1 MADNTIGSAYVQII
15 PSADGISGSIGRV
28 IGPEASSAGV
38 VAGKNVSSKMVSTMK
53 TVGVNMMKAGAVAS
67 ALAVPLVAGINKA
80 LEAYEVQMAAETK
93 LTEIYKTR
101 MGVSE
106 EAAQATIEYA
116 GALQQL
122 GVVGDEVTLSGAQQL
137 ATFMQ
142 YPETVNALL
151 PAMDNLLV
159 QQNGLNATSQDAVNI
174 ANLMGKAMMG
184 NTGALRRVGITF
196 DDAQEAVLKYGTEEE
211 RAAMLAEVINQNV
224 GNMNETM
231 AETPLGKIQQM
242 KNSINDLKEEVGAE
256 LAPVIADLAQK
267 ISKHLVPALEK
278 FVGFMQEHP
287 VIAKFVVGLTALLA
301 VGGPLLLIVGG
312 LVSAVSALIPVVT
325 AIATPV
331 LVAVGVV
338 VAIVAA
344 LKLAYSQSESFRK
357 AVSQLAQV
365 LSGIFHTALQIIQPV
380 LQMIWQLIKQIGSA
394 LGTILTP
401 VVKVATAALQVFG
414 KYMQTVA
421 KVILPPL
428 RVGFSALGKV
438 IQTIAS
444 IISKVANIVIGAAK
458 SIAKALN
465 FSGLISKVS
474 QTFHDIK
481 EKITKPI
488 RDAHETISGIIE
500 KVKGF
505 FPIQLGKIFS
515 GIKLPHFKVYGGKAP
530 WGIAGYGEKPKID
543 IEWYKKAEMQPYM
556 FRGATLFGAGERN
569 DEILYGRQN
578 LLKDIASVA
587 GGDDITINVY
597 GTEGMSVTELAKAV
611 EERLI
616 ASQKRRRLAWQ

>member
-15 PSADGISGSIGRV
+15 PSADGISGSIGKV
-28 IGPEASSAGV
+28 LGPEASSAGV
-38 VAGKNVSSKMVSTMK
+38 VAGRKVSSSMVSTMK
-53 TVGVNMMKAGAVAS
+53 SVGVGMMKAGAVAS

-80 LEAYEVQMAAETK
+80 LSAYEVQMAAETK

-101 MGVSE
+101 MGASE
-106 EAAQATIEYA
+106 DAAKATMEYA
-116 GALQQL
+116 SALQQL

-137 ATFMQ
+137 ATFLQ

-174 ANLMGKAMMG
+174 ANLMGKAMQG

-196 DDAQEAVLKYGTEEE
+196 DEAQEAVLKYGTEEE

-242 KNSINDLKEEVGAE
+242 KNSMGDLKEEVGAA
-256 LAPVIADLAQK
+256 LAPVISDLAQK
-267 ISKHLVPALEK
+267 VSKSLVPALEK
-278 FVGFMQEHP
+278 FVGFMQQHP
-287 VIAKFVVGLTALLA
+287 VIAKFVVGLTAMLA
-301 VGGPLLLIVGG
+301 IGGPLLLILGG
-312 LVSAVSALIPVVT
+312 IVSAVAALIPVVT

-331 LVAVGVV
+331 LVAVGIVT
-338 VAIVAA
+338 AIVAA

-365 LSGIFHTALQIIQPV
+365 LQGIFHSALEIIRPV

-421 KVILPPL
+421 SVILPPL
-428 RVGFSALGKV
+428 KAGFTALGKV

-444 IISKVANIVIGAAK
+444 IISKVANTVIGAAK

-481 EKITKPI
+481 EKITGPI
-488 RDAHETISGIIE
+488 ETARQTVHDAIE

-505 FPIQLGKIFS
+505 FPITLGKIFS

-569 DEILYGRQN
+569 DEILYGRSA

-587 GGDDITINVY
+587 GGDEITINVY

>member
-15 PSADGISGSIGRV
+15 PSADGISGSIGKV
-28 IGPEASSAGV
+28 LGPEASSAGV
-38 VAGKNVSSKMVSTMK
+38 VAGRKVSSSMVSTMK
-53 TVGVNMMKAGAVAS
+53 SVGVGMMKAGAVAS

-80 LEAYEVQMAAETK
+80 LSAYEVQMAAETK

-101 MGVSE
+101 MGASE
-106 EAAQATIEYA
+106 DAAKATMEYA
-116 GALQQL
+116 SALQQL

-137 ATFMQ
+137 ATFLQ

-159 QQNGLNATSQDAVNI
+159 QQKGLNATSQDAVNI
-174 ANLMGKAMMG
+174 ANLMGKAMQG

-196 DDAQEAVLKYGTEEE
+196 DEAQEAVLKYGTEEE

-242 KNSINDLKEEVGAE
+242 RNSMGDLKEEVGAA
-256 LAPVIADLAQK
+256 LAPVISDLAQK
-267 ISKHLVPALEK
+267 ISKSLVPALEK
-278 FVGFMQEHP
+278 FVGFMQQHP
-287 VIAKFVVGLTALLA
+287 VIAKFVVGLTAMLA
-301 VGGPLLLIVGG
+301 IGGPLLLILGG
-312 LVSAVSALIPVVT
+312 IVSAVAALIPVVT

-331 LVAVGVV
+331 LVAVGIVT
-338 VAIVAA
+338 AIVAA

-365 LSGIFHTALQIIQPV
+365 LSGIFHSALEIIRPV

-428 RVGFSALGKV
+428 KAGFTALGKV

-444 IISKVANIVIGAAK
+444 IISKVANTVIGAAK
-458 SIAKALN
+458 KIANALN

-474 QTFHDIK
+474 TTFHNIK
-481 EKITKPI
+481 EKITGPI
-488 RDAHETISGIIE
+488 HSAYETVHGVIE
-500 KVKGF
+500 KLKGF
-505 FPIQLGKIFS
+505 FPISLGKIFS

-569 DEILYGRQN
+569 DEILYGRSA

-587 GGDDITINVY
+587 SGDEITINVY

>member
-15 PSADGISGSIGRV
+15 PSADGISGSIGKV
-28 IGPEASSAGV
+28 LGPEASSAGV
-38 VAGKNVSSKMVSTMK
+38 VAGRKVSSSMVSTMK
-53 TVGVNMMKAGAVAS
+53 SVGVGMMKAGAVAS

-80 LEAYEVQMAAETK
+80 LSAYEVQMAAETK

-101 MGVSE
+101 MGASE
-106 EAAQATIEYA
+106 DAAKATMEYA
-116 GALQQL
+116 SALQQL

-137 ATFMQ
+137 ATFLQ

-174 ANLMGKAMMG
+174 ANLMGKAMQG

-242 KNSINDLKEEVGAE
+242 RNSMGDLKEEVGAA
-256 LAPVIADLAQK
+256 LAPVISDLAQK
-267 ISKHLVPALEK
+267 ISRKLVPALEK
-278 FVGFMQEHP
+278 FVGFMQQHP
-287 VIAKFVVGLTALLA
+287 VVAKFVVGLTAMLA
-301 VGGPLLLIVGG
+301 IGGPLLLILGG
-312 LVSAVSALIPVVT
+312 IVSAVSALIPVVT

-365 LSGIFHTALQIIQPV
+365 LSGIFHSALEIIRPV

-428 RVGFSALGKV
+428 KAGFTALGKV
-438 IQTIAS
+438 INTIAS
-444 IISKVANIVIGAAK
+444 IISKVANTVIGAGK
-458 SIAKALN
+458 KIANALN

-474 QTFHDIK
+474 TTFHNIK
-481 EKITKPI
+481 EKITGPI
-488 RDAHETISGIIE
+488 HSAYETVHGVIE
-500 KVKGF
+500 KLKGF
-505 FPIQLGKIFS
+505 FPISLGKIFS

-569 DEILYGRQN
+569 DEILYGRSA

-587 GGDDITINVY
+587 GGDEITINVY